1 MIWHSSKTN
10 EVLQQLTVT
19 KENGLANSVALE
31 RLETYGK
38 NTISAS
44 DNKSLFERFIS
55 QLKSKIVYFLVAV
68 ALISVVVDLIYRQND
83 FYFSLL
89 IIAIAIIACARS
101 NNSYTTLS
109 LQDFNTEID
118 KAETQLLDVRTSE
131 EHSQGNIA
139 GSINIDVTLDNFIT
153 KATEKLNKNHTVAL
167 YCRSGRRS
175 KNAASQLS
183 QAGYNVIELD
193 GGFNAWK
200 GNGTLFITHE
210 IKHLLQNYVQK
221 AASITS
227 QEEGEE
233 LTENLFIE
241 YNNLCEKH
249 EKEIKE
255 WVEKINAEE
264 SEALNHKKEIEDIL
278 EDFTRNIN
286 VK

>member
-1 MIWHSSKTN
+1 MKFH
-10 EVLQQLTVT
+10 QLTTLLV
-19 KENGLANSVALE
+19 
-31 RLETYGK
+31 
-38 NTISAS
+38 
-44 DNKSLFERFIS
+44 
-55 QLKSKIVYFLVAV
+55 IV
-68 ALISVVVDLIYRQND
+68 IT
-83 FYFSLL
+83 
-89 IIAIAIIACARS
+89 IIACTHNK
-101 NNSYTTLS
+101 NNYTTLS
-109 LQDFNTEID
+109 PQNFYTEIE
-118 KAETQLLDVRTSE
+118 KTETQLVDVRTSE
-131 EHSQGNIA
+131 EHAQGNIA
-139 GSINIDVTLDNFIT
+139 GSINIDVTQDNFIT
-153 KATEKLNKNHTVAL
+153 KATDILNKKQSVAL

-175 KNAASQLS
+175 KNAASQLA

-193 GGFNAWK
+193 GGYNAWK
-200 GNGTLFITHE
+200 ENGTLFITHE

-264 SEALNHKKEIEDIL
+264 SEALNYKKEIEDIL

>member
-1 MIWHSSKTN
+1 MKFHKFT
-10 EVLQQLTVT
+10 T
-19 KENGLANSVALE
+19 
-31 RLETYGK
+31 
-38 NTISAS
+38 
-44 DNKSLFERFIS
+44 
-55 QLKSKIVYFLVAV
+55 
-68 ALISVVVDLIYRQND
+68 
-83 FYFSLL
+83 LL

-131 EHSQGNIA
+131 EHTQGYIA
-139 GSINIDVTLDNFIT
+139 GSINIDVTQDNFIT

-249 EKEIKE
+249 AKEIKE
-255 WVEKINAEE
+255 WVEKINTEE
-264 SEALNHKKEIEDIL
+264 SEALNYKKEIEDIL

>member
-1 MIWHSSKTN
+1 MKFHKFT
-10 EVLQQLTVT
+10 T
-19 KENGLANSVALE
+19 
-31 RLETYGK
+31 
-38 NTISAS
+38 
-44 DNKSLFERFIS
+44 
-55 QLKSKIVYFLVAV
+55 
-68 ALISVVVDLIYRQND
+68 
-83 FYFSLL
+83 LL

-131 EHSQGNIA
+131 EHTQGNIA
-139 GSINIDVTLDNFIT
+139 GSINIDVTQDNFIT

-175 KNAASQLS
+175 KNAASLLS

-227 QEEGEE
+227 QEEGEG

>member
-1 MIWHSSKTN
+1 MKFHKFT
-10 EVLQQLTVT
+10 T
-19 KENGLANSVALE
+19 
-31 RLETYGK
+31 
-38 NTISAS
+38 
-44 DNKSLFERFIS
+44 
-55 QLKSKIVYFLVAV
+55 
-68 ALISVVVDLIYRQND
+68 
-83 FYFSLL
+83 LL

-131 EHSQGNIA
+131 EHTQGNIA
-139 GSINIDVTLDNFIT
+139 GSINIDVTQDNFIT

-175 KNAASQLS
+175 KNAASLLS